1 MRLYFDTEFTGL
13 HQGTT
18 LISLGIISEDGR
30 TFYAE
35 FTDYDKAQVTPWI
48 QENVIQNLSFK
59 DLQLLEQHAD
69 VDYKNRSVGLWGR
82 EYFVRANLSEWLK
95 QFDSV
100 QFVSDVCHYDFVLLA
115 ELFGG
120 ALTLPENVSAACHDI
135 NQDIAGFYHISERAA
150 FDKSR
155 EEIVEESLQVID
167 GQKHNALYDAK
178 VIKAIYEYI
187 NLTTKD
193 RNDSEDE

>member
-35 FTDYDKAQVTPWI
+35 FTGYDKTQVTSWI
-48 QENVIQNLSFK
+48 QENVIENLLFK
-59 DLQLLEQHAD
+59 TLQMEPCAD
-69 VDYKNRSVGLWGR
+69 VDYKNRSVEVLGR
-82 EYFVRANLSEWLK
+82 EYFVKARLAEWLR
-95 QFDSV
+95 QFDSI

-120 ALTLPENVSAACHDI
+120 ALKLPENVSAACHDI
-135 NQDIAGFYHISERAA
+135 NQDIASFYHISERAA

-155 EEIVEESLQVID
+155 EDIVEESLQVID

-193 RNDSEDE
+193 RNDSDDE

>member
-35 FTDYDKAQVTPWI
+35 FTGYDKTQVTSWI
-48 QENVIQNLSFK
+48 QENVIENLIFK
-59 DLQLLEQHAD
+59 TLQMEPCAD
-69 VDYKNRSVGLWGR
+69 VDYKNRSVEVLGR
-82 EYFVRANLSEWLK
+82 EYFVKARLAEWLR
-95 QFDSV
+95 QFDSI

-120 ALTLPENVSAACHDI
+120 ALKLPENVSAACHDI
-135 NQDIAGFYHISERAA
+135 NQDIASFYHISERVA

-155 EEIVEESLQVID
+155 EDIVEESLQVID

-193 RNDSEDE
+193 RNDSENE

>member
-35 FTDYDKAQVTPWI
+35 FTDYDEAQVTPWI
-48 QENVIQNLSFK
+48 QGNVIQNLIYSNR
-59 DLQLLEQHAD
+59 LLEPHTN
-69 VDYKNRSVGLWGR
+69 VDYKSRSAEVFGPR
-82 EYFVRANLSEWLK
+82 HYVRTKLYQWLN
-95 QFDSV
+95 QFDFI

-120 ALTLPENVSAACHDI
+120 ALKLPENVSAACHDI
-135 NQDIAGFYHISERAA
+135 NQDIAEFYHISERAA

-193 RNDSEDE
+193 RNDSEDK

>member
-35 FTDYDKAQVTPWI
+35 FTGYDKTQVTSWI
-48 QENVIQNLSFK
+48 QENVIENLIFK
-59 DLQLLEQHAD
+59 TLQMEPCAD
-69 VDYKNRSVGLWGR
+69 VDYKNRSVEVLGR
-82 EYFVRANLSEWLK
+82 EYFVKARLAEWLR
-95 QFDSV
+95 QFDSI

-120 ALTLPENVSAACHDI
+120 ALKLPENVSAACHDI
-135 NQDIAGFYHISERAA
+135 NQDIASFYHISERAA

-155 EEIVEESLQVID
+155 EDIVEESLQVID

-193 RNDSEDE
+193 RNDSDDE

>member
-120 ALTLPENVSAACHDI
+120 ALKLPENVSAACHDI

-193 RNDSEDE
+193 RNDSDDE

>member
-100 QFVSDVCHYDFVLLA
+100 QFVSDV
-115 ELFGG
+115 
-120 ALTLPENVSAACHDI
+120 
-135 NQDIAGFYHISERAA
+135 
-150 FDKSR
+150 
-155 EEIVEESLQVID
+155 
-167 GQKHNALYDAK
+167 
-178 VIKAIYEYI
+178 
-187 NLTTKD
+187 
-193 RNDSEDE
+193 